1 MLYKS
6 DAFEKEWKESFD
18 GLEINEEILS
28 KIIEKASLNPSLLR
42 KVYDKVFVLYYSSNN
57 NLDNSI
63 DIVLNELCQ
72 RQYEIDKAIRGY
84 LRSN

>member
-6 DAFEKEWKESFD
+6 DAFEKECEESFS
-18 GLEINEEILS
+18 GVEINEEIFS

-42 KVYDKVFVLYYSSNN
+42 QVYDKVFVLYYSSNN
-57 NLDNSI
+57 NLNKSI

-72 RQYEIDKAIRGY
+72 REYEINKAIREY
-84 LRSN
+84 LK